1 MPLRVCFVVNL
12 IAGRGRSARIWRR
25 LAPLVSDL
33 AAGQGASYTVKFTEA
48 PRHAEE
54 LAREAAGEGYDRV
67 AVVGGDGTLNEVGN
81 GLIGTDTALAIIP
94 AGTANDIT
102 RTYPIPNDPEG
113 ATRLAFEGRVGKIDV
128 GLAETAQVRR
138 YFINM
143 FGAGFDAEAA
153 ALVNEL
159 GPVVKRFGGSVAIP
173 VCLVIALIRYRGPHV
188 TLKVDDQV
196 LDIPKIIFSAVAIG
210 RYIGNGMMLLPD
222 AIPDDGL
229 FDIMWAH
236 DMGRLEILR
245 TVLKT
250 PTGRHVEHPQVHVVR
265 GKKVRLESATPL
277 RCHLDGEAGGF
288 LPATIELLPKALG
301 IVLPRG

>member
-1 MPLRVCFVVNL
+1 MPSRLCFVINP
-12 IAGRGRSARIWRR
+12 IAGRGRAARIWRR
-25 LAPLVSDL
+25 LAPFVADL

-67 AVVGGDGTLNEVGN
+67 AAVGGDGTLNEVGN
-81 GLIGTDTALAIIP
+81 GLVGTDTALAIIS
-94 AGTANDIT
+94 AGTANDIV
-102 RTYPIPNDPEG
+102 RTYPIPTDPEG
-113 ATRLAFEGRVGKIDV
+113 AARLAFEGRAGRIDV
-128 GLAETAQVRR
+128 GLVETAQVRR

-159 GPVVKRFGGSVAIP
+159 GPVVKRFGGAVAIP
-173 VCLVIALIRYRGPHV
+173 VCLVIALIRYRGPRV

-236 DMGRLEILR
+236 AMGRLEILR

-250 PTGRHVEHPQVHVVR
+250 PTGRHVEHPRVHVVR
-265 GKKVRLESATPL
+265 GKRVRLESATPL

-288 LPATIELLPKALG
+288 LPATIELRPKALG
-301 IVLPRG
+301 IVLPRA